1 MERDALEIFGSN
13 AWVLD
18 PDHGFESGVWIGN
31 WKTLKAQKSLV
42 WAGLAETFR
51 EQQGHER
58 QRGNESRK
66 ESENQR
72 AVWEILLAEL
82 RKEAA
87 SGKVLLIMDELEGE
101 PGREEFALHQGTL
114 TTVTAF
120 TPTFETVERNAKL
133 RAGCQRE
140 RGTHSRL
147 RAKVRSQHA
156 GRRRERGKQPSCASR
171 ERHLASK
178 KTHHG
183 GAQEKQPAE
192 DGCVTVV
199 FALEKAAATVPQRE
213 REQEGASRSR
223 RTMTICFTGT
233 DEQDLAFVRCIQKEV
248 PAANGAGIPVL
259 VGSERTRW
267 VSGSEKFLTQRVC
280 RAVLLGI
287 LDLRESRG
295 QQSLVQRGVMQA
307 CPLRGCSTPRT
318 PKSRGSHAKAF
329 PVTSFV
335 KEKDRVI
342 TTWGFDGGLL
352 LTLENDEPAR
362 KNYAD
367 CPGV

>member
-1 MERDALEIFGSN
+1 ME
-13 AWVLD
+13 
-18 PDHGFESGVWIGN
+18 
-31 WKTLKAQKSLV
+31 
-42 WAGLAETFR
+42 
-51 EQQGHER
+51 
-58 QRGNESRK
+58 
-66 ESENQR
+66 
-72 AVWEILLAEL
+72 
-82 RKEAA
+82 
-87 SGKVLLIMDELEGE
+87 
-101 PGREEFALHQGTL
+101 GT
-114 TTVTAF
+114 
-120 TPTFETVERNAKL
+120 R
-133 RAGCQRE
+133 
-140 RGTHSRL
+140 
-147 RAKVRSQHA
+147 
-156 GRRRERGKQPSCASR
+156 
-171 ERHLASK
+171 
-178 KTHHG
+178 HG

-192 DGCVTVV
+192 NGCVTVV

-318 PKSRGSHAKAF
+318 PKSRRF
-329 PVTSFV
+329 
-335 KEKDRVI
+335 
-342 TTWGFDGGLL
+342 L
-352 LTLENDEPAR
+352 
-362 KNYAD
+362 
-367 CPGV
+367 